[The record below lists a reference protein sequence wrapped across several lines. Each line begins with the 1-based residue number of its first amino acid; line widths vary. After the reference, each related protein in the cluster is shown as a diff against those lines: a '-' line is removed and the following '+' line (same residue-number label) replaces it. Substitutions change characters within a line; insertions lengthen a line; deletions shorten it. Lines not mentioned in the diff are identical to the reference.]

1 MNEGALADPTLG
13 LTGSLSRD
21 LQGSPS
27 GNLSS
32 SPAGNLGW
40 TPSGNLVV
48 NPVAD
53 PPAPALRGK
62 IFLVSLGPGAE
73 DYLSLRA
80 RQALAEAEVII
91 GYGTYIKLIQ
101 HLLTD
106 QEVIRKGM
114 TEEIDRCVAA
124 YEYAQAGRRVALI
137 SSGDIGVYGMAG
149 PTYEVLL
156 RSDWHPGGDIQVE
169 VIPGITSLSACAS
182 LVGAP
187 LTHDFCSI
195 SLSDLLTPWPVIAQ
209 RLAAAAR
216 GDFVIALYNP
226 RSGRRT
232 QHLVEAQRILL
243 RHRQAGTPV
252 AIVKSAYREGQ
263 EIHLTHLGA
272 LAEAQLGMLSTV
284 LIGNASTYVQ
294 EGLMVTPRG
303 YAQKY
308 DAMTGDPR
316 SGERAGRSLSLGLEG
331 WQAALREQLAH
342 LRGGSLAALARERG
356 VPLGELLQAIG
367 LTGAWEAGGLADR
380 QAEDAA
386 GLVAAQVR
394 VGGEQALLGA
404 IPTWGPV
411 RLEIQSPAGLAAE
424 WWLERLAFSQDADGG
439 KSGRNGWLTLATPGS
454 RLHIDASRI
463 ARAWLLRQGDTRREV
478 HFLDAA
484 DEAILTL
491 ALVAGERGLDPKAEE
506 AFLQAWRTLM
516 VAAT

>member
-1 MNEGALADPTLG
+1 MNEGAAADSTLVPT
-13 LTGSLSRD
+13 
-21 LQGSPS
+21 P
-27 GNLSS
+27 
-32 SPAGNLGW
+32 
-40 TPSGNLVV
+40 
-48 NPVAD
+48 
-53 PPAPALRGK
+53 RGK
-62 IFLVSLGPGAE
+62 IFLVGLGPGAE

-114 TEEIDRCVAA
+114 TEELERCVAA

-156 RSDWHPGGDIQVE
+156 RSGWHPGGDIEVE

-243 RHRQAGTPV
+243 RHRRPETPV
-252 AIVKSAYREGQ
+252 AVVKSAYREGQ
-263 EIHLTHLGA
+263 AVHLTHLGA
-272 LAEAQLGMLSTV
+272 LAEAQIGMLSTV

-294 EGLMVTPRG
+294 DGLMVTPRG

-308 DAMTGDPR
+308 DAITGDPR

-331 WQAALREQLAH
+331 WQAAIRDQLGN
-342 LRGGSLAALARERG
+342 LQGGSLAALARDHG

-367 LTGAWEAGGLADR
+367 PTGAREAGGMVDR
-380 QAEDAA
+380 QDDGAA
-386 GLVAAQVR
+386 DLVAAPVRVSAQQALLVAAPVR
-394 VGGEQALLGA
+394 VGAEPALLQV
-404 IPTWGPV
+404 IPAWGPV
-411 RLEIQSPAGLAAE
+411 RLEIQSPAGLTAE
-424 WWLERLAFSQDADGG
+424 WRLERLAFSQEAEGEGLASWKAGSQGLGRDAEGG
-439 KSGRNGWLTLATPGS
+439 EVGRDGWLTLAIPGS
-454 RLHIDASRI
+454 RLRIDAARI
-463 ARAWLLRQGDTRREV
+463 ARAWFLRQGDTLREV

-484 DEAILTL
+484 EEAILTL
-491 ALVAGERGLDPKAEE
+491 ALVATEQGLDPRAEE
-506 AFLQAWRTLM
+506 AFLQAWRSLT